1 MLPASHAGART
12 VTPASPT
19 ATGVRSEE
27 PRSCQWPRHL
37 VAIDQLGRGEIL
49 TLLDRAAE
57 VDADPAL
64 VRNSLAGRILGL
76 LFFQPSTRTRFG
88 FHAAMA
94 RLGGTAIALDQ
105 PKFEAG
111 MTRPESLADTARCL
125 SAYCD
130 AIVLRHADA
139 AEFAE
144 GLAASS
150 VPVINGGSGT
160 TDHPTQALIDL
171 YAIRRHF
178 GRVEGLNIGLAG
190 NLKASR
196 SARSLIRALVQFPPR
211 KLRLLAP
218 ASYQPEPDLLAAVAP
233 AASQEASE
241 ELVLGGLD
249 ILYMAGFAPGVR
261 GDGTAASREGMRLTA
276 EAAAALPAHAL
287 ILDALPRIDEIDNA
301 VDAQPQ
307 AGYFEQSAHALAV
320 RLAVLERF
328 VGGSS

>member
-1 MLPASHAGART
+1 MPASASVST
-12 VTPASPT
+12 VTQASPNGT
-19 ATGVRSEE
+19 DLRPEE
-27 PRSCQWPRHL
+27 PRSHRWPRHF
-37 VAIDQLGRGEIL
+37 VTIDQLGRREIL
-49 TLLDRAAE
+49 TLLDRAE
-57 VDADPAL
+57 ELEADPAS
-64 VRNSLAGRILGL
+64 VRSSHAGRILGL

-94 RLGGTAIALDQ
+94 RLGGTAIALDH
-105 PKFEAG
+105 PKFEAA

-139 AEFAE
+139 VEFAE

-171 YAIRRHF
+171 FAIRRHF
-178 GRVEGLNIGLAG
+178 GRLEGLSIGFVG
-190 NLKASR
+190 NLKTSR
-196 SARSLIRALVQFPPR
+196 SARSLIRALAHFPPR

-218 ASYQPEPDLLAAVAP
+218 AHCQPEPDLLSAVTPP
-233 AASQEASE
+233 ATQEVCE
-241 ELVLGGLD
+241 NLVLEGLD
-249 ILYMAGFAPGVR
+249 VLYMAGFPQGVH
-261 GDGTAASREGMRLTA
+261 GDGAAPLRESLRLTA
-276 EAAAALPAHAL
+276 TAAAALPARAL
-287 ILDALPRIDEIDNA
+287 ILDALPRIDEIDPA

-320 RLAVLERF
+320 RMAVLERF
-328 VGGSS
+328 VGGSP